1 MKKLLLSITCLFVS
15 LMIFATVPNTSSS
28 NIEKAISTFAKEPA
42 RDYYLIQVYHCT
54 TSKQIENID
63 AFLKNT
69 FLPYLHQN
77 GIEKVGVF
85 APLDNDT
92 ATDKRIYVWVPFKNI
107 QKLDELDQKI
117 EALDPMGTAAIIH
130 LETADG
136 SLPYTRIEKIITRA
150 FKFQPQYV
158 TKSTLTKS
166 SSRVYEYR
174 SYESPTEAMHL
185 KKVHMFNEGGE
196 VTLFESLNFN
206 AIFYSKVI
214 AGSSMPNLIYMTSF
228 NNMEDRNAHW
238 DRFDE
243 APLWKKISV
252 APEYL
257 NSVNRNETV
266 LMSARDYADF

>member
-1 MKKLLLSITCLFVS
+1 MKKLLLSITCLFAS
-15 LMIFATVPNTSSS
+15 LMIFANVS
-28 NIEKAISTFAKEPA
+28 NAPISNVKKAISTFAKEPA

-63 AFLKNT
+63 AFLKKT

-92 ATDKRIYVWVPFKNI
+92 ASDKRLYVWVPFKNI

-117 EALDPMGTAAIIH
+117 EALDPMGNAAIIH
-130 LETADG
+130 LENADG

-158 TKSTLTKS
+158 TKSSLTKS

-228 NNMEDRNAHW
+228 NSMEDRNAHW
-238 DRFDE
+238 KSFGE
-243 APLWKKISV
+243 APLWKKISA

-257 NSVNRNETV
+257 NTVNRNETV

>member
-1 MKKLLLSITCLFVS
+1 MKKLLLSITCLFAS
-15 LMIFATVPNTSSS
+15 LMIFATVPNTTSA
-28 NIEKAISTFAKEPA
+28 NIEKAISTFAKEQA
-42 RDYYLIQVYHCT
+42 RDYYLIQIYHCST
-54 TSKQIENID
+54 TKQITNID

-69 FLPYLHQN
+69 LLPYMHEN
-77 GIEKVGVF
+77 GIKKVGVF
-85 APLDNDT
+85 APVDNDT
-92 ATDKRIYVWVPFKNI
+92 ATDKKLYVWVPFKNI

-117 EALDPMGTAAIIH
+117 EALDPMGKAAIIH
-130 LETADG
+130 LENADG

-150 FKFQPQYV
+150 FKFQPEYI
-158 TKSTLTKS
+158 TKSSLTKS
-166 SSRVYEYR
+166 SNRIYEYR

-185 KKVHMFNEGGE
+185 RKVHMFNEGGE

-214 AGSSMPNLIYMTSF
+214 AGSNMPNLIYMTSF
-228 NNMEDRNAHW
+228 NNMEDRNTHW
-238 DRFDE
+238 KSFVE

>member
-1 MKKLLLSITCLFVS
+1 M
-15 LMIFATVPNTSSS
+15 
-28 NIEKAISTFAKEPA
+28 
-42 RDYYLIQVYHCT
+42 
-54 TSKQIENID
+54 
-63 AFLKNT
+63 KNT

-92 ATDKRIYVWVPFKNI
+92 ATDKKLYVWVPFKNI

-130 LETADG
+130 LENADG

-206 AIFYSKVI
+206 ALFYSKVI
-214 AGSSMPNLIYMTSF
+214 AGSNMPNLIYMTSF
-228 NNMEDRNAHW
+228 NSMEDRNAHW

-243 APLWKKISV
+243 APLWKKISA

-257 NSVNRNETV
+257 NTVNRNETV

>member
-1 MKKLLLSITCLFVS
+1 MKKLLLSITCLLTS
-15 LMIFATVPNTSSS
+15 LMIFANVSNTPIS
-28 NIEKAISTFAKEPA
+28 NFEKVISILKSEPA

-92 ATDKRIYVWVPFKNI
+92 AADKRLYVWVPFKNI
-107 QKLDELDQKI
+107 QKLEELDQKI
-117 EALDPMGTAAIIH
+117 EALDPMGNAAIIH
-130 LETADG
+130 LENADG
-136 SLPYTRIEKIITRA
+136 SLPYTRIEKIISKA
-150 FKFQPQYV
+150 FKFQPQYER
-158 TKSTLTKS
+158 KSSLTKS
-166 SSRVYEYR
+166 SSRLYEYR

-214 AGSSMPNLIYMTSF
+214 AGSRMPNLIYMTSF
-228 NNMEDRNAHW
+228 NSMEDRNANW
-238 DRFDE
+238 KSFGE
-243 APLWKKISV
+243 APLWKKISA

>member
-1 MKKLLLSITCLFVS
+1 MKKLLLSIICLFAS
-15 LMIFATVPNTSSS
+15 LMIFANVSNVPFS
-28 NIEKAISTFAKEPA
+28 NFEKAISIPKNEPA

-54 TSKQIENID
+54 TAKQIENID

-69 FLPYLHQN
+69 FLPYLHKN

-85 APLDNDT
+85 APINNDT
-92 ATDKRIYVWVPFKNI
+92 VSDKKLYVWVPFKNI
-107 QKLDELDQKI
+107 QKLDALDQKI
-117 EALDPMGTAAIIH
+117 EALDPMGNDPIIH

-196 VTLFESLNFN
+196 VTLFSQLNFN

-214 AGSSMPNLIYMTSF
+214 AGSRMPNLIYMTSF
-228 NNMEDRNAHW
+228 NSMEDRNAHW
-238 DRFDE
+238 ESFRE
-243 APLWKKISV
+243 APVWKKISV

-257 NSVNRNETV
+257 NSVNRNETI

>member
-1 MKKLLLSITCLFVS
+1 MKKLLLSITCLFLS
-15 LMIFATVPNTSSS
+15 LMTFANVSNTASS
-28 NIEKAISTFAKEPA
+28 NIEKSIFLFKKESA

-54 TSKQIENID
+54 TTKQIENID

-69 FLPYLHQN
+69 FLPYLHKN
-77 GIEKVGVF
+77 GIKKIGVF
-85 APLDNDT
+85 APLNNDT
-92 ATDKRIYVWVPFKNI
+92 AADKKLYVWVPFKNI

-117 EALDPMGTAAIIH
+117 EALDPMGNAPIIH

-150 FKFQPQYV
+150 FKFQPQYA
-158 TKSTLTKS
+158 TTSTLTKS

-174 SYESPTEAMHL
+174 SYESPTDAMHL

-196 VTLFESLNFN
+196 VKLFASLNFN

-214 AGSSMPNLIYMTSF
+214 AGGSMPNLIYMTSF
-228 NNMEDRNAHW
+228 NSMEDRNAHW
-238 DRFDE
+238 KSFVE
-243 APLWKKISV
+243 APIWKKIST

-257 NSVNRNETV
+257 NLVNRNETI

>member
-15 LMIFATVPNTSSS
+15 LMIFATLPNTSSS
-28 NIEKAISTFAKEPA
+28 NIEKTISTFAKEPA

-63 AFLKNT
+63 AFLKKT

-77 GIEKVGVF
+77 GIEKIGVF
-85 APLDNDT
+85 ASLDNDT
-92 ATDKRIYVWVPFKNI
+92 ATDKRLYVWVPFKNI

-117 EALDPMGTAAIIH
+117 EALDPMGNAAIIH
-130 LETADG
+130 LENADG

-150 FKFQPQYV
+150 FKFQPQYAR
-158 TKSTLTKS
+158 KSTLTKS

-228 NNMEDRNAHW
+228 NSMEDRNAHW
-238 DRFDE
+238 KSFGE
-243 APLWKKISV
+243 APLWKKISA

-257 NSVNRNETV
+257 NTVNRNETV

>member
-1 MKKLLLSITCLFVS
+1 MKKLLLSITCLFAS
-15 LMIFATVPNTSSS
+15 LIIFANVSTATIS
-28 NIEKAISTFAKEPA
+28 NIEKTISTFAKEPA
-42 RDYYLIQVYHCT
+42 RDYYLIQVYHCST
-54 TSKQIENID
+54 AKQIANID

-69 FLPYLHQN
+69 FLPYIHEN
-77 GIEKVGVF
+77 GIQKVGVF

-92 ATDKRIYVWVPFKNI
+92 ARDKRLYVWVPFKNI

-117 EALDPMGTAAIIH
+117 EALDPMGNAAIIH
-130 LETADG
+130 LESADS

-228 NNMEDRNAHW
+228 NNIEDRNAHW
-238 DRFDE
+238 KSFGE
-243 APLWKKISV
+243 APLWKKISA

-257 NSVNRNETV
+257 NTVNRNETV
-266 LMSARDYADF
+266 LMRARDYADF

>member
-1 MKKLLLSITCLFVS
+1 MKKLLLSITCLFLS
-15 LMIFATVPNTSSS
+15 LMTFANVSNTASS
-28 NIEKAISTFAKEPA
+28 NIEKSIFLFEKESA

-54 TSKQIENID
+54 TTKQIENID

-69 FLPYLHQN
+69 FLPYLHKN
-77 GIEKVGVF
+77 GIKKIGVF
-85 APLDNDT
+85 APLNNDT
-92 ATDKRIYVWVPFKNI
+92 AADKKLYVWVPFKNI

-117 EALDPMGTAAIIH
+117 EALDPMGNAPIIH

-150 FKFQPQYV
+150 FKFQPQYA
-158 TKSTLTKS
+158 TTSTLTKS

-196 VTLFESLNFN
+196 VKLFASLNFN

-214 AGSSMPNLIYMTSF
+214 AGGSMPNLIYMTSF
-228 NNMEDRNAHW
+228 NSMEDRNAHW
-238 DRFDE
+238 KSFVE
-243 APLWKKISV
+243 APIWKKIST

-257 NSVNRNETV
+257 NLVNRNETI

>member
-1 MKKLLLSITCLFVS
+1 
-15 LMIFATVPNTSSS
+15 MIFATVPNTSSS

-92 ATDKRIYVWVPFKNI
+92 ATDKRIYVWIPFKNI

-130 LETADG
+130 LENTDG

-238 DRFDE
+238 KSFGE
-243 APLWKKISV
+243 APLWKKISA

-257 NSVNRNETV
+257 NTVNRNETV

>member
-15 LMIFATVPNTSSS
+15 LMIFANVSTATIS
-28 NIEKAISTFAKEPA
+28 NIEKTISISKNDPA
-42 RDYYLIQVYHCT
+42 RDYYLIQVYHCST
-54 TSKQIENID
+54 AKQIANID

-69 FLPYLHQN
+69 FLPYIHEN
-77 GIEKVGVF
+77 GIQKLGVF

-92 ATDKRIYVWVPFKNI
+92 ASDKRLYVWVPFKNI

-117 EALDPMGTAAIIH
+117 EALDPMGNAAIIH

-238 DRFDE
+238 KSFGE
-243 APLWKKISV
+243 APLWKKISA

-257 NSVNRNETV
+257 NTVNRNETV